1 VRKIPKTRVVIDT
14 NVLISS
20 LWGGNPQRIIEIW
33 DKNEIFVLVSQQI
46 LDEYF
51 DVLNRFDLTEE
62 DIEDITILFAN
73 PNKTILLDPD
83 IRLNVIETD
92 IDDNKFLECAKSG
105 NADYIISGDRH
116 LLEIK
121 TFENIKIVNT
131 ATFLEIIRQLI

>member
-1 VRKIPKTRVVIDT
+1 MRRTPKIKAVIDT

-20 LWGGNPQRIIEIW
+20 LWGGKPQRIIEIW

-51 DVLNRFDLTEE
+51 EVLNRFDLTEE

-73 PNKTILLDPD
+73 PNKTILIEPG
-83 IRLNVIETD
+83 IKLNVIETD
-92 IDDNKFLECAKSG
+92 VDDNKFLECAKSG

-116 LLEIK
+116 LLDLG
-121 TFENIKIVNT
+121 TFEDIEIVAVT
-131 ATFLEIIRQLI
+131 KFLETIK

>member
-1 VRKIPKTRVVIDT
+1 MRRTPKIKVVIDT

-20 LWGGNPQRIIEIW
+20 LWGGKPQRIIEIW

-73 PNKTILLDPD
+73 PNKTILLEPG
-83 IRLNVIETD
+83 IKLNVIETD
-92 IDDNKFLECAKSG
+92 VDDNKFLECAKSG

-116 LLEIK
+116 ILEIEA
-121 TFENIKIVNT
+121 FENIKIVT
-131 ATFLEIIRQLI
+131 VTKFLEIIRQST